1 MAVAGLGARFLQDR
15 RGVLAVDVVGV
26 GSGVYDRLKEQHLPG
41 RLLEVQAGGAP
52 DNEAVQ
58 NIRAEMW
65 WAVREALYR
74 GEISLHRL
82 DEQTYQRLRAE
93 LTAPTYRH
101 ASNGKIVLESKEEL
115 KARGLASPD
124 VADAFV
130 MWWRARASSVR
141 RVASF
146 GAAA

>member
-1 MAVAGLGARFLQDR
+1 
-15 RGVLAVDVVGV
+15 VVGV
-26 GSGVYDRLKEQHLPG
+26 GSGVYDRLKEQRLPG
-41 RLLEVQAGGAP
+41 RLMEVQAGAGA
-52 DNEAVQ
+52 DNETVQ
-58 NIRAEMW
+58 NVRAEMW

-82 DEQTYQRLRAE
+82 DEPTYQRLRAE

-101 ASNGKIVLESKEEL
+101 ASNGKIVLEAKEEL

-130 MWWRARASSVR
+130 MWWRARAQSVR